1 MEGMISDI
9 QKFSLHDGPGIRTT
23 VFLKGCNMHCAWC
36 HNPETLRAE
45 PDLMFFENRCIRCG
59 ACYQAC
65 KTGALRYE
73 NGRIYDADKCRRC
86 GDCAG
91 VCAPKALTMVGRR
104 MTVDE
109 VMHAILLD
117 LPYYFESGGGVT
129 VSGGEPL
136 MQAEFTGEL
145 LKRCKQE
152 GIPTAMES
160 NLSLPYEALELVL
173 PYLDRLYCDVKL
185 IDDAQHVQYTGVS
198 NRQTLSNIRA
208 LRGGGLS
215 IVVRTPMIP
224 GVTDSEENVGGIAAW
239 LKENA
244 AVEAYELLNYNPLAQ
259 QKAEELGRCYT
270 LGKRK
275 RKTKAELEA
284 LRSVA
289 ARAGIPVIIGGD

>member
-23 VFLKGCNMHCAWC
+23 VFLKGCNMCCVWC
-36 HNPETLRAE
+36 HNPETLRNG
-45 PDLMFFENRCIRCG
+45 PDIMFFESRCIHCG

-65 KTGALRYE
+65 KTGALRFE
-73 NGRIYDADKCRRC
+73 NGRIYDEKLCLRC
-86 GDCAG
+86 GDCAS
-91 VCAPKALTMVGRR
+91 VCAPKALTMVGKRKS
-104 MTVDE
+104 VDE
-109 VMHAILLD
+109 VMHTILLD
-117 LPYYFESGGGVT
+117 MPYYFESGGGVT

-145 LKRCKQE
+145 LMRCKQQ

-160 NLSLPYEALELVL
+160 NLSLPYEQLEKVL
-173 PYLDRLYCDVKL
+173 PHLDRLYCDVKL
-185 IDDAQHVQYTGVS
+185 IDDAQHKQYTGVS

-208 LRGGGLS
+208 LRGSGIP

-224 GVTDSEENVGGIAAW
+224 GVTDTPENVGGIADW

-244 AVEAYELLNYNPLAQ
+244 AIETYELLNYNPLAQ
-259 QKAEELGRCYT
+259 QKAEELGRCYA

-275 RKTKAELEA
+275 RKTKTEMEA
-284 LRSVA
+284 LRSLA
-289 ARAGIPVIIGGD
+289 EQAGIPVTIGGD